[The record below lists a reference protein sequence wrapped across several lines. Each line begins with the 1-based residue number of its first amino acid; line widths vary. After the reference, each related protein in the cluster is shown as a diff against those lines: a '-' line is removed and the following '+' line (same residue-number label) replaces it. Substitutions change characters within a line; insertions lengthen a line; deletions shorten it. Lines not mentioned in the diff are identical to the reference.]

1 MGSPWR
7 ETRTIADLG
16 QAMAM
21 WMEGRGPDWPGYYGK
36 FGQEEE
42 NGARHLIPTLAA
54 ANRAGFVT
62 TGSQPAYDGPDSTGA
77 RWRQRAAVDGVV
89 HDRSPLLGSLTA
101 LERQGFLVFRGWP
114 RQSVVI
120 SDRNGEPQTGF
131 GGFRLGRDHAAR
143 EWHGIGRH
151 ALQELKNRG
160 VVLHI
165 VDPTWGRDDRLWP
178 ALARA
183 IR

>member
-1 MGSPWR
+1 MGSVWR
-7 ETRTIADLG
+7 DARSIADLG
-16 QAMAM
+16 QAMAL
-21 WMEGRGPDWPGYYGK
+21 WMEGRGPDWPGYFGP

-62 TGSQPAYDGPDSTGA
+62 TGSQPAYDGIGSDGSH
-77 RWRQRAAVDGVV
+77 WRQRAHVDGVV
-89 HDRSPLLGSLTA
+89 HKHSPLLGRLTA
-101 LERQGFLVFRGWP
+101 LEGQGFGVFRGWP
-114 RQSVVI
+114 KQAIAVT
-120 SDRNGEPQTGF
+120 DRDGEPQTGF

-151 ALQELKNRG
+151 ALRELKEQG
-160 VVLHI
+160 VRLHI

-183 IR
+183 VC